1 MSELQ
6 KRECVVCKRSLDLTE
21 DNFRPAGSGH
31 LRRKCR
37 MCERELRAQKSS
49 TLEQK
54 KQLRGHRSTPEYK
67 AMQHQWDVEFN
78 QRHPD
83 YHKNRYAENKDEIK
97 KRRREK
103 YAANLEK
110 SRAQERRKYER
121 RKQRA
126 LAQNISVRRNKN
138 KLAKSTHKQR
148 RRSIKRG
155 LPTKFTVLDW
165 QRAIEYFNGCCAV
178 CGRPLRD
185 LLGSHTESMDHWIP
199 LSSPD
204 CPGTIPANI
213 VPLCHGLG
221 GCNNSK
227 GAKVASVWLTE
238 RFGKRGARE
247 VLRRIEAYFEWVKQ
261 FNKEDNNE

>member
-1 MSELQ
+1 MSGLQ
-6 KRECVVCKRSLDLTE
+6 KRECVVCKRSFDLTE
-21 DNFRPAGSGH
+21 DNFRPAGSGQ

-37 MCERELRAQKSS
+37 MCERELRAQKPL

-54 KQLRGHRSTPEYK
+54 EQLREHRSTPEYK
-67 AMQHQWDVEFN
+67 AMQRQWDAEFN

-83 YHKNRYAENKDEIK
+83 YHKRRYAENKDEIK
-97 KRRREK
+97 NRRREK
-103 YAANLEK
+103 YAADLEK
-110 SRAQERRKYER
+110 SRSQERCKYER
-121 RKQRA
+121 RRQRA
-126 LAQNISVRRNKN
+126 LAQNTGIRRNEN
-138 KLAKSTHKQR
+138 KLVKLIHKQK

-155 LPTKFTVLDW
+155 LPTKFTALDW

-185 LLGSHTESMDHWIP
+185 LFGSHTESMDHWIP
-199 LSSPD
+199 LSSPN
-204 CPGTIPANI
+204 CPGTIPENI

-227 GAKVASVWLTE
+227 RDKAASVWLTE

-247 VLRRIEAYFEWVKQ
+247 VLKRIETYFEWVKQ
-261 FNKEDNNE
+261 FNNEDSSE